1 LGLKYLKFFAK
12 PKMKLHSKIL
22 LGLLVGIILGLICNI
37 LIEDKDTILWVVNNI
52 SYPLGQIFL
61 RMIFMIIVPL
71 IFVAIVLGVADFK
84 DIRKIGRI
92 GGKAIAFT
100 IVITTVSVLI
110 GIILVNTIEPGKQ
123 ISESKR
129 TELIQTISGS
139 ESVSG
144 IVQTANESKDIL
156 QILINIV
163 PRNPFAE
170 VVYAFD
176 PDYRGGGLLSLM
188 FFALIFGIAMAL
200 VNPVKTEILRQTLQG
215 LFEILMKIID
225 FAMKLAPIGV
235 AALIFTTTSQLG
247 FQILSLLL
255 SYIAIVLAA
264 LVIHIV
270 ITYGAILKYAV
281 KINPVTF
288 FKNISEVIVTAFST
302 SSSNATLP
310 TSIRV
315 TNEKFKVD
323 KDITNF
329 VLTVGSTANQN
340 GTALYEGI
348 TVLFLAQ
355 FYGVDLSLSSQLI
368 VILLA
373 ILAGVGTAGVP
384 GGSLPLVVVVLQTVG
399 LPPES
404 IGIILGVDRI
414 LDMSRTTVN
423 VIGDIVLTCWVDKS
437 ESKALI
443 T

>member
-1 LGLKYLKFFAK
+1 
-12 PKMKLHSKIL
+12 MKLHSKIL
-22 LGLLVGIILGLICNI
+22 LGLFIGIVLGLLCNL
-37 LIEDKDTILWVVNNI
+37 LIDDKQQIQWLVNHI

-61 RMIFMIIVPL
+61 RMIFMIVVPL

-100 IVITTVSVLI
+100 LVITTVSVLI
-110 GIILVNTIEPGKQ
+110 GIVAVNVIEPGRH
-123 ISESKR
+123 IAEADR
-129 TELIQTISGS
+129 TVLIQTISGS
-139 ESVSG
+139 ESVTG
-144 IVQTANESKDIL
+144 IVETAKESKDII
-156 QILINIV
+156 QIIIDIV

-176 PDYRGGGLLSLM
+176 PNYRGGGLLAFM
-188 FFALIFGIAMAL
+188 FFALVFGVAMSMAD
-200 VNPVKTEILRQTLQG
+200 PKRTEVLNQALQG
-215 LFEILMKIID
+215 IYDILMKIID
-225 FAMKLAPIGV
+225 FAMKVAPIGV

-247 FQILSLLL
+247 FQVISLLM
-255 SYIAIVLAA
+255 SYVSIVLIA
-264 LVIHIV
+264 LLVHV
-270 ITYGAILKYAV
+270 LFTYGVILKYLV
-281 KINPVTF
+281 KINPITF
-288 FKNISEVIVTAFST
+288 FKNIAEVIVTAFST

-315 TNEKFKVD
+315 TNEKFKLD

-355 FYGVDLSLSSQLI
+355 FYGIDLSLSSQLI
-368 VILLA
+368 VILLS
-373 ILAGVGTAGVP
+373 ILAGVGTAGVS
-384 GGSLPLVVVVLQTVG
+384 GGSLPLIVVVLQTVG
-399 LPPES
+399 IPLES

-414 LDMSRTTVN
+414 LDMSRTVVN
-423 VIGDIVLTCWVDKS
+423 VTGDIVLTCWVDKS
-437 ESKALI
+437 ERKALS